1 MQPLQLSREL
11 NITAVEALSILKSLQ
26 VTPSADGTMDTTATT
41 TSSSSSTFSAFQLSN
56 LHTGERFIITFCR
69 AIDIMLGGGVPIG
82 QITELVGLPGIGK
95 TQMCIQLAL
104 NVQLPQVSCSI
115 FIFQPFNL
123 YCWLMNV
130 VSCVLIH
137 EYRQSKE

>member
-11 NITAVEALSILKSLQ
+11 NITAEEALSILKSLQ
-26 VTPSADGTMDTTATT
+26 VTPSADGTMNTTATSL
-41 TSSSSSTFSAFQLSN
+41 SSSSSSSIFSAFQISN
-56 LHTGERFIITFCR
+56 LHAGERFIITFCR

-104 NVQLPQVSCSI
+104 NVQLPQVSHSI
-115 FIFQPFNL
+115 ITFQLFNL
-123 YCWLMNV
+123 HCWLMDV
-130 VSCVLIH
+130 ASCVLIH
-137 EYRQSKE
+137 